1 MYVKQSFL
9 FCVVK
14 ELHLTRRKLFVDVK
28 RWRNLLNII
37 LLYIYLCTRTRHVD
51 LRSRTYFNCTVF
63 VFITINSSLVYIH
76 LFHLL
81 YKLSFGVMF
90 LITLQ
95 SICLMVKCIVA
106 FLKCS
111 LKRTNIVSLL
121 IGMNSKRL
129 YLKERKILCVQ
140 DSFYKEKLFRFEFVP
155 LIDQNVS
162 LFASQNFKFIFSIS

>member
-1 MYVKQSFL
+1 
-9 FCVVK
+9 
-14 ELHLTRRKLFVDVK
+14 
-28 RWRNLLNII
+28 
-37 LLYIYLCTRTRHVD
+37 
-51 LRSRTYFNCTVF
+51 
-63 VFITINSSLVYIH
+63 
-76 LFHLL
+76 
-81 YKLSFGVMF
+81 
-90 LITLQ
+90 
-95 SICLMVKCIVA
+95 MVKCIVA